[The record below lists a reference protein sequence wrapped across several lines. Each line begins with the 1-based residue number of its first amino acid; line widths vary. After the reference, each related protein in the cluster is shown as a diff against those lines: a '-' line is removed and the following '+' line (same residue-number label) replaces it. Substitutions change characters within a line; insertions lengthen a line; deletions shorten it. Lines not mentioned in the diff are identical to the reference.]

1 MAPAQ
6 KIMTWIAVALG
17 GALGSLARHSVNLA
31 FARLTE
37 TTTPYATATV
47 NVVGSIAIGVL
58 AGLTAGGKLHLT
70 PALRTFIFVGILGG
84 FTTFSSFMLDTLT
97 LEHGRDHGLAAANVL
112 FQVVIGLIAVFAG
125 YAAAR

>member
-1 MAPAQ
+1 
-6 KIMTWIAVALG
+6 MTWIAVALG
-17 GALGSLARHSVNLA
+17 GALGSLARHAVNMA

-47 NVVGSIAIGVL
+47 NIVGSVAIGVL
-58 AGLTAGGKLHLT
+58 AGRMAGGKLHMT
-70 PALRTFIFVGILGG
+70 STARTFVFVGILGG

-97 LEHGRDHGLAAANVL
+97 LARGDQQQLAAANVAAQL
-112 FQVVIGLIAVFAG
+112 VLGAIAVFAG

>member
-1 MAPAQ
+1 MV
-6 KIMTWIAVALG
+6 IWIAVAAG
-17 GALGSLARHSVNLA
+17 GAIGSLARHLVNVL

-47 NVVGSIAIGVL
+47 NIVGSIVIGVL
-58 AGLTAGGKLHLT
+58 AGLIAGGKLHLS
-70 PALRTFIFVGILGG
+70 PGVRTFVFVGILGG

-97 LEHGRDHGLAAANVL
+97 LEHGRQQGLAAANVL
-112 FQVVIGLIAVFAG
+112 CQVVLGLIAVFAG